1 VSGYVSL
8 LNNAATDSVSALHR
22 YRTLAAQG
30 GGVHLF
36 IEGEADRYLY
46 PAVVRRA
53 SGEKII
59 IHELAGYKEI
69 LGVFQ
74 DVEGLKFKETKRL
87 YFVDRDLSFLSVDR
101 RNAFKEVYC
110 TPGYS
115 VESFLFSKDAI
126 EVAATEI
133 DNLESDSPFIGRCW
147 DLIESNVEVV
157 SPLFISFLAIAV
169 AGREAGLKVN
179 LNNISV
185 SKLNIISKTGQA
197 KRGPGLLSILVSR
210 SGVDPNQIPKDRL
223 KFWRAELGKADV
235 VDWFRGK
242 YIADIIVLT
251 MRKFFHEERAN
262 IPRNRKG
269 NLYKARLVSV
279 STDDVLKDY
288 LPRMRVPRCLDE
300 YVAAR
305 LEAA

>member
-1 VSGYVSL
+1 MSGYVGL
-8 LNNAATDSVSALHR
+8 LNDAATDSVSALHR

-46 PAVVRRA
+46 PTVVRRK

-69 LGVFQ
+69 LDVFQ
-74 DVEGLKFKETKRL
+74 DVESLNFKNTKRL
-87 YFVDRDLSFLSVDR
+87 YFVDRDLSFLSIDR
-101 RNAFKEVYC
+101 RNAFEEVYC
-110 TPGYS
+110 TPFYS

-133 DNLESDSPFIGRCW
+133 DNLESDSPYISRCW
-147 DLIESNVEVV
+147 DLIESNVEII
-157 SPLFISFLAIAV
+157 SPLFKSFLAIAV
-169 AGREAGLKVN
+169 AGREAGLAVN
-179 LNNISV
+179 LNNVTVSNLRLISR
-185 SKLNIISKTGQA
+185 TGQA
-197 KRGPGLLSILVSR
+197 KRGPGQLSLLVR
-210 SGVDPNQIPKDRL
+210 RAGVDLDHIPKDRIR
-223 KFWRAELGKADV
+223 FWRAELGKADV
-235 VDWFRGK
+235 VEWFRGK

-251 MRKFFHEERAN
+251 MKKFFHEERQN
-262 IPRNRKG
+262 IPPNRKG
-269 NLYKARLVSV
+269 KVYKAKLVSC

-288 LPRMRVPRCLDE
+288 LPRMRVPHCLDT